1 MAQSLS
7 RLSCRLF
14 CTYGRHCCLCNT
26 KIKKIA
32 ICFEEQIVKKISL
45 PITNNDIKMDII
57 VTDRR
62 IIKRVQNSVIFIKI
76 LNEQKKQAAEKEAKI
91 VEMCEKIK
99 QKIEMIKIKIPVK
112 TGEGDRV
119 FGSVSTK
126 TILNELKNKGI
137 EVDKKKIKLEAPLS
151 SLGFHNVEI
160 ELHKNVKAVLKIEL
174 VRM

>member
-1 MAQSLS
+1 MKVLLLQDVK
-7 RLSCRLF
+7 
-14 CTYGRHCCLCNT
+14 GQGKKGEV
-26 KIKKIA
+26 KIVSDGYAKN
-32 ICFEEQIVKKISL
+32 FL
-45 PITNNDIKMDII
+45 IKGGYA
-57 VTDRR
+57 VAATET
-62 IIKRVQNSVIFIKI
+62 SIKI

-137 EVDKKKIKLEAPLS
+137 EVDKKYFEIGES
-151 SLGFHNVEI
+151 RMEESLDKEV
-160 ELHKNVKAVLKIEL
+160 V
-174 VRM
+174 